1 MGFLP
6 VNINETDGE
15 LDFIMI
21 SADAY
26 VDHPSFGHA
35 VISRVLESKGYTVG
49 IIPQPSIK
57 NDGDFTKLGRPRL
70 GFLVAT
76 GNIDSM
82 VNHYSVSKHRRKVD
96 LYSPGG
102 NPNMRPDRPAIVYTK
117 ILKRIYP
124 EVPVIIGGIEASLR
138 RFSHYDYWD
147 DVVKPSVLYESGA
160 DVLIYGM
167 GERAVCQV
175 AEALRDGTSTFAD
188 GCCYYV
194 KDLSNFPESIILP
207 SYEITR
213 EHKSQFN
220 VAFKIRYLEQNSP
233 KSKVL
238 VQPHAMGYIVQ
249 MPPGKP
255 LSEVEMDEIYDLPY
269 MRKAHPM
276 YDKGVPATEEVEF
289 SITAHRG
296 CYGGCSFCSLVFHQ
310 GRIIQSRSHESIIRE
325 AETIAKSDG
334 FKGYIHDVGGP
345 TANFHTPA
353 CKRQEFGDVCKDRQ
367 CLFPTPC
374 KNLKV
379 DHSKWLRVL
388 KGVGE
393 VKGVKK
399 AFVRSGLR
407 FDYLMRDKDKSVLDV
422 LVDNNISGQLKI
434 APEHVSDN
442 VLKYMGKP
450 PHDEYM
456 SFCRSYERS
465 NKKLGKKQ
473 YIVPY
478 FMSSH
483 PGCTLKDAIEL
494 AIYLKESGI
503 KPQQVQDFYPTPDTL
518 STCMYYTEVH
528 PITGE
533 KVYVAKDGEQKA
545 MQRALMQFFLPQ
557 NKKLVIKALTLCKRT
572 DLIGYGQNCLVR
584 PDKEYEQMSAARQQG
599 IGKSAKGKNNRRLKR
614 R

>member
-6 VNINETDGE
+6 VNINETDGQP
-15 LDFIMI
+15 DFIMI

-57 NDGDFTKLGRPRL
+57 NDGAFTKLGRPRL

-175 AEALRDGTSTFAD
+175 AESLRDGTSNFVD

-194 KDLSNFPESIILP
+194 KDLSSVPESVILP
-207 SYEITR
+207 SYEITK

-220 VAFKIRYLEQNSP
+220 AAFKIRYMEQNSP

-238 VQPHAMGYIVQ
+238 VQPHGTGYIVQ

-255 LSEVEMDEIYDLPY
+255 LSEAEMDEIYDLPY

-310 GRIIQSRSHESIIRE
+310 GRIIQSRSYESIIRE

-379 DHSKWLRVL
+379 DHGKWLRVL

-456 SFCRSYERS
+456 SFCRSYDRS

-483 PGCTLKDAIEL
+483 PGCTLKDAVEL
-494 AIYLKESGI
+494 AVYLKESGI

-572 DLIGYGQNCLVR
+572 DLIGYGPHCLVR
-584 PDKEYEQMSAARQQG
+584 PDKEYQEMSAARQQRSG
-599 IGKSAKGKNNRRLKR
+599 RSAKGKNNRRLKR